1 MKPVLSSAVLA
12 TAIAL
17 AMPASAAPRLDVV
30 ASFSIL
36 GDMVARIG
44 GDRVAVKTL
53 VGPDG
58 DAHVYQPTPAD
69 AETVAKA
76 DLVVV
81 NGLGFE
87 GFLTRL
93 LEASEYKGPVVTA
106 SSAVTPRTG
115 FVDEDEEP
123 AAGEAHDHDH
133 AAESGHD
140 DHDHGGLDPHAWQ
153 DIGNGIRYVEAIRA
167 GLCAADAEGCPE
179 YDAAAK
185 AYATELKALD
195 DDIRARI
202 GAVPKERRVVI
213 TSHDAFGYYGAAY
226 GITFLAPQ
234 GVSTDSEAGAAAV
247 AGLIRQIRE
256 TGIHTLFVENI
267 ADPRLIEQIAAE
279 TGAKLGP
286 KLFSDALSPAD
297 GPAPTYAAMMHYNAD
312 ALIRSMS
319 GGS

>member
-1 MKPVLSSAVLA
+1 VRPVLSSAVLA

-44 GDRVAVKTL
+44 GDRVVVKTL

-106 SSAVTPRTG
+106 SAAVTPRTG
-115 FVDEDEEP
+115 FVDEDDEP
-123 AAGEAHDHDH
+123 AAGEAHDH
-133 AAESGHD
+133 AAEAGHD

-167 GLCAADAEGCPE
+167 GLCAADAEGCPA
-179 YDAAAK
+179 YSDAAK
-185 AYATELKALD
+185 AYATELKAVD

-226 GITFLAPQ
+226 GVTFLAPQ

-256 TGIHTLFVENI
+256 SGIHTLFVENI
-267 ADPRLIEQIAAE
+267 VDPRLIEQIASE
-279 TGAKLGP
+279 TGATLGP
-286 KLFSDALSPAD
+286 KLYSDALSPAD
-297 GPAPTYAAMMHYNAD
+297 GPAPTYVAMMRYNAD